1 MTQENEL
8 FVLDSAST
16 LRVYTGD
23 SPLFSKMSFRILP
36 ERVFAVLT
44 NMLYF
49 VLNYFG

>member
-1 MTQENEL
+1 
-8 FVLDSAST
+8 
-16 LRVYTGD
+16 
-23 SPLFSKMSFRILP
+23 MSFRILP